1 MKKSHRSVVRYPQNQ
16 VMVLFTTLMLTS
28 PVYAA
33 DLKILLQNALT
44 QDPLM
49 IEAQANEQAA
59 ISKVKESQALHY
71 PVLAVTANQVL
82 GQSHKDRTDYAS
94 EDFTPGLRGT
104 LNLYSFGAISAQVE
118 RDKSKSAYFHEG
130 DIVEK
135 GTILAQFDPTRFAS
149 NVGESQSLLVSSLAT
164 SARLRAEV
172 NGTALQF
179 PEIVQK
185 DSQLVRE
192 ETQLYNTRRI
202 NLEESISDLTTSLTL
217 VQQELRM
224 TEPLVAKGAAS
235 EVEVLRLKRQAS
247 DLQKQINDTRSQ
259 YYVKAR
265 EELSKANTDV
275 ETQRQIVKGKSDTL
289 NRTVFRAPVRGVV
302 KEIDVMTLGGVIPPN
317 GKIMTIVPLD
327 EQLLIEARISPRDIA
342 FIRPNQQALVKI
354 TAYDYAIYG
363 GLHGKVTVISPDTI
377 RDEVKQDQFYYR
389 VYIRTDSD
397 KLRNKQGKTFAITPG
412 MVATVDI
419 RTGQKTVLD
428 YLIKPFNKA
437 REALRER

>member
-1 MKKSHRSVVRYPQNQ
+1 M
-16 VMVLFTTLMLTS
+16 
-28 PVYAA
+28 
-33 DLKILLQNALT
+33 
-44 QDPLM
+44 
-49 IEAQANEQAA
+49 NEQPQQTKRPAKA
-59 ISKVKESQALHY
+59 SFHEPPLPKSSMVIWIIGLGLLVFFIWATLFKLEEVSTGTGKVIPSSKEQIIQSLEGGILTKLDVK
-71 PVLAVTANQVL
+71 
-82 GQSHKDRTDYAS
+82 
-94 EDFTPGLRGT
+94 
-104 LNLYSFGAISAQVE
+104 
-118 RDKSKSAYFHEG
+118 EG

-135 GTILAQFDPTRFAS
+135 GTILAQLDPTRFAS

-192 ETQLYNTRRI
+192 ETQLYNARRK